1 MIHNSINKVLT
12 SLKLTKAD
20 RNEIELILN
29 RPEVRNVLYAH
40 ELDAIEH
47 RKALIKELK
56 AIAPNSEK
64 LKAQAA
70 KERIEAEKR
79 FELAEAEYYAAREAL
94 RVAQNASNYVDY
106 GNRQRATQI
115 EHELI
120 ASSDPRIADF
130 RHELGKLNDR
140 ARTKCQYWF
149 GHGEKDW
156 FGRSEVIQYS
166 NIGDV
171 SAARS
176 ELGEGLA
183 MLHELAL
190 SALTH
195 GEISQKL
202 RDLSNALKGPL
213 RKLEMNPPTLD
224 ENDAVKAPDPDG
236 FVSVE
241 KLN

>member
-40 ELDAIEH
+40 ELDALEH

-56 AIAPNSEK
+56 AIAPDSEK
-64 LKAQAA
+64 LKDQAA

-94 RVAQNASNYVDY
+94 RVAQNASNYADY
-106 GNRQRATQI
+106 GNRQRAMQI

-120 ASSDPRIADF
+120 ATSDPRIADYRF
-130 RHELGKLNDR
+130 YLGNILDRSRVKLN
-140 ARTKCQYWF
+140 YWVS
-149 GHGEKDW
+149 HGEKN
-156 FGRSEVIQYS
+156 FLGKSRVSHHS
-166 NIGDV
+166 NIDDV
-171 SAARS
+171 KAAQS
-176 ELGEGLA
+176 EINKGLI
-183 MLHELAL
+183 MFREIEL
-190 SALTH
+190 SSLTNA
-195 GEISQKL
+195 EISQKL

-213 RKLEMNPPTLD
+213 SKLEMNPPTLD

-236 FVSVE
+236 FKTVE